1 MKMEVSKERKSKRKK
16 QNINGKD
23 YVVLNCK
30 VKPYL
35 DKNGSRKEYKKFYGA
50 TLKECKEKRDRF
62 NENHGI
68 KARDMFLGEL
78 VEDFIKN
85 TFIPDSKY
93 KESTKQR
100 YIEAYHNNLAKM
112 EIAKRLITD
121 VDYRSLQVAYNEM
134 PCAPSG
140 VLSCH
145 KLLRLFFRLMEQENI
160 CRDITKNLVVPKP
173 KKKTEAGEVTVYS
186 DEEIEKLKA
195 HIKRTDLPYYENRR
209 AERLRFLITLAI
221 NTGARISE
229 LLALTYD
236 DIQKDKIIIN
246 KQVVAKPIFENGKT
260 KDHRL
265 VIDSTKTENSVRAVP
280 ISEET
285 YAAFEQHRAFHNR
298 EMLKR
303 RYRTEQV
310 FSTSSG
316 ELYDKRSLRHTLDR
330 LHEDA
335 GVSKHGFHAYRHT
348 FGTMLAARGVALQT
362 LSSLMG
368 HSDISVTAKYYIKV
382 SVPEKMEAIKMLNA

>member
-1 MKMEVSKERKSKRKK
+1 MEANKEKKAKRKK

-35 DKNGSRKEYKKFYGA
+35 DKNGNRKDYKKFYGA

-68 KARDMFLGEL
+68 KAKDMFFGEL
-78 VEDFIKN
+78 VEDFIIN
-85 TFIPDSKY
+85 TFLPDPKY

-100 YIEAYHNNLAKM
+100 YVDAYHNNLAPM
-112 EIAKRLITD
+112 AITKRLITD
-121 VDYRSLQVAYNEM
+121 IDYRSLQVAYNEM
-134 PCAPSG
+134 TCAPSG
-140 VLSCH
+140 VLNCH
-145 KLLRLFFRLMEQENI
+145 KLLRLFFRLMEQENV
-160 CRDITKNLVVPKP
+160 CKDISKSMVVPKP
-173 KKKTEAGEVTVYS
+173 KRKTDAGEVVIYTE
-186 DEEIEKLKA
+186 EEINK
-195 HIKRTDLPYYENRR
+195 IKTYINRSDLPYYEARR
-209 AERLRFLITLAI
+209 VERLRLLITLAL
-221 NTGARISE
+221 NTGARVSE

-236 DIQKDKIIIN
+236 DIKPDMIVIN
-246 KQVVAKPIFENGKT
+246 KQVINKPIFENGKT
-260 KDHRL
+260 VGHEL
-265 VIDSTKTENSVRAVP
+265 GIDDTKTNNSIRTIP
-280 ISEET
+280 ISEGT
-285 YAAFEQHRAFHNR
+285 YNMLKIHKEWHKK
-298 EMLKR
+298 EMLKEC
-303 RYRTEQV
+303 YRTNQV

-316 ELYDKRSLRHTLDR
+316 GLYDKRSLRHTLDR

-348 FGTMLAARGVALQT
+348 FGTTLAAKGVALQT

-382 SVPEKMEAIKMLNA
+382 SAPEKMKAIKVLNA

>member
-1 MKMEVSKERKSKRKK
+1 MEANKEKKAKRKK

-35 DKNGSRKEYKKFYGA
+35 DKNGNRKDYKKFYGA

-68 KARDMFLGEL
+68 KAKDMFFGEL
-78 VEDFIKN
+78 VEDFIIN
-85 TFIPDSKY
+85 TFLPDPKY

-100 YIEAYHNNLAKM
+100 YVDAYHNNLAKM
-112 EIAKRLITD
+112 EIARHLIRD
-121 VDYRSLQVAYNEM
+121 IDYRSLQAAYNDM

-160 CRDITKNLVVPKP
+160 CRDITKNLVIPKP
-173 KKKTEAGEVTVYS
+173 DKRTEAGEVTVYS
-186 DEEIEKLKA
+186 DEEVEKLKA
-195 HIKRTDLPYYENRR
+195 HIKRSDLPYYEARR
-209 AERLRFLITLAI
+209 VERLRLLITLAL
-221 NTGARISE
+221 NTGARVSE

-236 DIQKDKIIIN
+236 DIKPDMIVIN
-246 KQVVAKPIFENGKT
+246 KQVINKPIFENGKT
-260 KDHRL
+260 VGHEL
-265 VIDSTKTENSVRAVP
+265 GIDDTKTNNSIRTIP
-280 ISEET
+280 ISEGT
-285 YAAFEQHRAFHNR
+285 YNMLKIHKEWHKK
-298 EMLKR
+298 EMLKE
-303 RYRTEQV
+303 RYRTNQV

-316 ELYDKRSLRHTLDR
+316 GLYDKRSLRHTLDR

-335 GVSKHGFHAYRHT
+335 GISILGFHAYRHT

-362 LSSLMG
+362 LSALMG

-382 SVPEKMEAIKMLNA
+382 SAPEKIDAIKALGA

>member
-1 MKMEVSKERKSKRKK
+1 MKTSKERKAKRKK

-35 DKNGSRKEYKKFYGA
+35 DKNGKRKEYKKFYGA
-50 TLKECKEKRDRF
+50 TLKECKEKRDKF
-62 NENHGI
+62 NENLGI
-68 KARDMFLGEL
+68 KAKDMFFGEL

-85 TFIPDSKY
+85 TFLPDPSY

-100 YIEAYHNNLAKM
+100 YIDAYHNNLAPM
-112 EIAKRLITD
+112 AITKRLITD
-121 VDYRSLQVAYNEM
+121 IDYRSLQEAYNEM
-134 PCAPSG
+134 SCAPSG
-140 VLSCH
+140 VQNCH
-145 KLLRLFFRLMEQENI
+145 KLMRLFFALMDCENV
-160 CRDITKNLVVPKP
+160 CKDISKSMVVPKP
-173 KKKTEAGEVTVYS
+173 KRKTDAGEVVIYTE
-186 DEEIEKLKA
+186 EEINKIKA
-195 HIKRTDLPYYENRR
+195 YINRNDLPYYENRR

-260 KDHRL
+260 KDHKL

-348 FGTMLAARGVALQT
+348 FGTTLAAKGVALQT

-382 SVPEKMEAIKMLNA
+382 SAPEKMEAIKVLNA